1 MKTIKQAVR
10 QPMRTIAG
18 ILLIAMA
25 VSILI
30 TCVGQYAAA
39 ELTRREM
46 DRQYSTVAL
55 STDASQY
62 LKWPESGEYWQWYQN
77 LIENQ
82 IVGDR
87 TDIIKTISNTGL
99 LSVYISTMTPDNY
112 TQYYEWNGNHGTIEL
127 GVPYNGA
134 VLVVTLD
141 EVGTEVTEEK
151 LSANDSDG
159 SYFEIDRY
167 ASVSCKGTVERVI
180 ALQDGFNNPEGFTI
194 KLTVKAENRTALEA
208 MDLKAGHRY
217 LVFGMDYFDDDW
229 FFRRVISSNAWNFQQ
244 PFDMSKV
251 YTDHPWGPDYE
262 QKEQG
267 WEWYYY
273 ENLVKGKKY
282 YKGFDAARLSTGLRN
297 CSLTVC
303 NYAAL
308 PHIVFQMDENNNIL
322 GFESLIDQR
331 VLLEDEHSD
340 MKLQLGSTL
349 ISKETYMQMYAVPTM
364 VELETSAEDF
374 LNSADGQVWQ
384 KILESIAINNH
395 AFPVLAVDKLSYQ
408 AEFVREEARIVQG
421 RDFTQTELENGEKVC
436 IISESQAIANGLSVG
451 DAITMQSYY
460 YDPNITEH
468 ITAHYPN
475 VASPYPSHYSQARG
489 FSGEPESYTIVGLYR
504 LRNERGGE
512 SSYGFTSSTIFIPKS
527 SATGKMVTWDEGVFR
542 SIILHNGKMDD
553 FLAVLEEYGYEE
565 MFVVYD
571 QGYSEIV
578 ADLNAYEAV
587 AGKAIYVGL
596 GAYAA
601 LLFLYLLLFP
611 GRQKKTLATMGSLGA
626 PRGRKFIFVLTFS
639 LTTLI
644 PGTVLGAA
652 ASVILWDYVTAELMD
667 AVGIRIPLVF
677 GGTATTLAVAALQLA
692 AATVAVVLCGA
703 LLARNSKMT
712 RKGR

>member
-62 LKWPESGEYWQWYQN
+62 LEWPESGEYWQWYQN
-77 LIENQ
+77 LIEKH
-82 IVGDR
+82 IAGYR

-99 LSVYISTMTPDNY
+99 LSAYIPTMTPDNC
-112 TQYYEWNGNHGTIEL
+112 TRYYEWNGNHVTTEL
-127 GVPYNGA
+127 GVPYNSA

-141 EVGTEVTEEK
+141 EVGTEITEEK
-151 LSANDSDG
+151 LSGNGSDG

-167 ASVSCKGTVERVI
+167 ASINCKGTVERVI
-180 ALQDGFNNPEGFTI
+180 ALQDGFSDPKGYTI
-194 KLTVKAENRTALEA
+194 KLTVKAENRAALEA
-208 MDLKAGHRY
+208 MDLKAGRRY

-229 FFRRVISSNAWNFQQ
+229 FFRRGISANAWNFEQ
-244 PFDMSKV
+244 PFDMGKV
-251 YTDHPWGPDYE
+251 YTEHPRGPDFE
-262 QKEQG
+262 QKDQG

-273 ENLVKGKKY
+273 ENLVKGEKY
-282 YKGFDAARLSTGLRN
+282 YKGFDAAGLSTGLRN

-308 PHIVFQMDENNNIL
+308 LHIVFQMDENNNIL
-322 GFESLIDQR
+322 GFEGLIDQR

-340 MKLQLGSTL
+340 MKMQLGSTL
-349 ISKETYMQMYAVPTM
+349 TSKEAYMQMYAIPTM

-374 LNSADGQVWQ
+374 LNSADGRVWQ
-384 KILESIAINNH
+384 KVLESIEINNH

-421 RDFTQTELENGEKVC
+421 RDFTQTELETGEKVC
-436 IISESQAIANGLSVG
+436 IISESQAIANGLAVG
-451 DAITMQSYY
+451 DTITMQSYY
-460 YDPNITEH
+460 YDPNVTQH
-468 ITAHYPN
+468 VGPHYPN
-475 VASPYPSHYSQARG
+475 AASPYPSHYSQTRG
-489 FSGEPESYTIVGLYR
+489 FSSEPESYTIVGLYR
-504 LRNERGGE
+504 LSNERGGT

-527 SATGKMVTWDEGVFR
+527 SATGKTVTWDEGVFR
-542 SIILHNGKMDD
+542 SIILHNGKMDE
-553 FLAVLEEYGYEE
+553 FLAVLEEYGYED

-571 QGYSEIV
+571 QGYSEIFSG
-578 ADLNAYEAV
+578 LNAYEEV

-596 GAYAA
+596 GAYAVM
-601 LLFLYLLLFP
+601 LLLYLILFP
-611 GRQKKTLATMGSLGA
+611 GRQKRTQATMGSLGA
-626 PRGRKFIFVLTFS
+626 SRGRKFMLVLS
-639 LTTLI
+639 SNLAILI
-644 PGTVLGAA
+644 PGTALGAA
-652 ASVILWDYVTAELMD
+652 ASVLLRDYVTAELMD
-667 AVGIRIPLVF
+667 SVGVSIPLVF
-677 GGTATTLAVAALQLA
+677 GGTAMTLAVAAAQLV
-692 AATVAVVLCGA
+692 AATVAVALCGL
-703 LLARNSKMT
+703 LLARNSVMT

>member
-194 KLTVKAENRTALEA
+194 KLTVKAENRAALEA
-208 MDLKAGHRY
+208 MDLKADHRY

-273 ENLVKGKKY
+273 ENLVKGEKY

-349 ISKETYMQMYAVPTM
+349 ISKEAYMQMYAVPTM

-468 ITAHYPN
+468 ILAHYPN

-489 FSGEPESYTIVGLYR
+489 FSSDPESYTIVGLYR
-504 LRNERGGE
+504 LSNERGGK
-512 SSYGFTSSTIFIPKS
+512 SSYGFTSSTIFIPKNAAGES
-527 SATGKMVTWDEGVFR
+527 MVTWDEGVFR
-542 SIILHNGKMDD
+542 SIILHNGKMDE

-565 MFVVYD
+565 MFVAYD
-571 QGYSEIV
+571 QGYSDIFSG
-578 ADLNAYEAV
+578 LNAYEAV

-601 LLFLYLLLFP
+601 LLLLYLLLFP

-644 PGTVLGAA
+644 PGTVLGSA
-652 ASVILWDYVTAELMD
+652 ASVILRDYVTAELMD

-677 GGTATTLAVAALQLA
+677 GGTAMTLAVAALQLA
-692 AATVAVVLCGA
+692 AATVAVALCGA